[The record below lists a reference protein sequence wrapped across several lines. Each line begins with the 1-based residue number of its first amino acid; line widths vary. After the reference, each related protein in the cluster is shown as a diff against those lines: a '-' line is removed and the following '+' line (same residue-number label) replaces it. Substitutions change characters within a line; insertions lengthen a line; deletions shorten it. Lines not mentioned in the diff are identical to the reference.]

1 MPPRSL
7 WPTSPLS
14 APGVFIEEGQLKDRG
29 VGVAGM
35 SDGAGVGLA
44 GSMAPGPA
52 ALESLGYQAGRI
64 SSIACHCPQWS
75 CDAGRKLNSGDAGN

>member
-1 MPPRSL
+1 
-7 WPTSPLS
+7 
-14 APGVFIEEGQLKDRG
+14 
-29 VGVAGM
+29 M
-35 SDGAGVGLA
+35 SDGPGVGLA

-52 ALESLGYQAGRI
+52 ALESLGCQASRI